1 MMNEELLE
9 KIKLIAPGTL
19 LRKAI
24 DDVMKANTGALIVL
38 IDDPDKHK
46 NIIQAGFRLDI
57 NFTPEYLYELAKM
70 DGAIVISSDI
80 SKIYYA
86 NVHLVPDPL
95 IPTTETG
102 MRHRSAERFAKQTGD
117 VVITVSRRRKTI
129 TLFYKDYKYVVNDTT
144 LVLSKVSQAINTLE
158 KYRKNFDKLLFEL
171 DIIELENRTTLYD
184 VVKVLE
190 KGIMVMKISYEIK
203 PYLIELGDEARL
215 AKMQVNELIEN
226 IDDLMKLVIMDY
238 YNDELGKEYDP
249 KKILEDLTK
258 DPTIDIVKIAR
269 ALGYTV
275 QTLPQTE
282 DITVKSK
289 GYRILKYIAKIP
301 LSISKKVV
309 DNFKDIVT
317 ISQASIE
324 DLKSVEGI
332 GNKRAKSIVDSIHSL
347 KMRKTAAVEGEE
359 TL

>member
-1 MMNEELLE
+1 VNEELLE
-9 KIKLIAPGTL
+9 KIKLIAPGTM

-24 DDVMKANTGALIVL
+24 DDIMRANTGALIVL
-38 IDDPDKHK
+38 IDDPDKYK
-46 NIIQAGFRLDI
+46 NIIQGGFRLNI
-57 NFTPEYLYELAKM
+57 NFEPEFLYELSKM
-70 DGAIVISSDI
+70 DGAIVVSSDI

-86 NVHLVPDPL
+86 NVHLVPDPS

-102 MRHRSAERFAKQTGD
+102 MRHRTAERFAKQTGD

-129 TLFYKDYKYVVNDTT
+129 TLFYKNYKYVVNDIT

-158 KYRKNFDKLLFEL
+158 KYRKNFDKLLSEL

-203 PYLIELGDEARL
+203 PYLTELGEEARL
-215 AKMQVNELIEN
+215 AKMQVNELTED
-226 IDDLMKLVIMDY
+226 IDDLLELIIMDY
-238 YNDELGKEYDP
+238 YNYEEEKEDDP
-249 KKILEDLTK
+249 KIILENLVK
-258 DPTIDIVKIAR
+258 SPTVDSIKIAR
-269 ALGYTV
+269 SLGYSV
-275 QTLPQTE
+275 QTSSQIE

-289 GYRILKYIAKIP
+289 GFRILKYIAKIP
-301 LSISKKVV
+301 MSISRKVI
-309 DNFKDIVT
+309 DNFKNIVA

-347 KMRKTAAVEGEE
+347 KMRKTAAMEGEE
-359 TL
+359 MQ